1 MTARL
6 KNWWLWVGT
15 VWAGALLMFLWNH
28 ATIET
33 ILALQ
38 AQNHDLR
45 SELTFQ
51 QQNAPKLERI
61 QNEHA
66 KLFLAAE
73 SLQLGVLSAKGLL
86 GELASRSELNVGQL
100 TSTPLQK
107 GVEAA
112 ALNLT
117 FSGPPER
124 VLQFMA
130 ALNTHRYLQQKQLAV
145 KFDPKS
151 GEATCELSMQLRC
164 RIQAPALNEPNP
176 NAPNA
181 RAAL

>member
-15 VWAGALLMFLWNH
+15 VWAGTLLMFLWNH

-73 SLQLGVLSAKGLL
+73 SLQLGVLSAKALL

>member
-1 MTARL
+1 MTAHL

-28 ATIET
+28 AAIES

-38 AQNHDLR
+38 AHNHNLR

-51 QQNAPKLERI
+51 QQNAPRLERI

-73 SLQLGVLSAKGLL
+73 SLQLGVLSAKDLL
-86 GELASRSELNVGQL
+86 GELATRSGMNVGQL

-124 VLQFMA
+124 VLQFLS
-130 ALNTHRYLQQKQLAV
+130 ALNTHRYLQQKQLTI

-151 GEATCELSMQLRC
+151 GEAAGDLSMQLRC
-164 RIQAPALNEPNP
+164 RILAPALNEPNP
-176 NAPNA
+176 NAPNS